1 MFAQCVGILASSLTS
16 SRIRL
21 VMGGVGEVTSKFSR
35 LEKTLAIL
43 FQQRGQILSVG
54 VEPLLLPPGPLRLH
68 KSLAHKNPCVHNP
81 CKYLK
86 ACIFSDH

>member
-43 FQQRGQILSVG
+43 FQQRGQ
-54 VEPLLLPPGPLRLH
+54 
-68 KSLAHKNPCVHNP
+68 
-81 CKYLK
+81 KY
-86 ACIFSDH
+86 FQ

>member
-1 MFAQCVGILASSLTS
+1 MNPWVPICFELFSVFPGAKNMFARCVGFLASSLTS

-43 FQQRGQILSVG
+43 FQQRGQ
-54 VEPLLLPPGPLRLH
+54 
-68 KSLAHKNPCVHNP
+68 
-81 CKYLK
+81 KY
-86 ACIFSDH
+86 FQ